1 MPSANVL
8 RLLMCAIKQLAT
20 WRTWVGTV
28 YTSSAAYQ
36 VPDIK
41 EPSHPRVQH
50 NLEWSAPPLI
60 QRGDVAGGSVIVTT
74 FGWLGQF

>member
-20 WRTWVGTV
+20 FRTWVRIV

-41 EPSHPRVQH
+41 KPSHPRVQH
-50 NLEWSAPPLI
+50 NLEGSDPPDSK
-60 QRGDVAGGSVIVTT
+60 GDVAGGSVIVTT